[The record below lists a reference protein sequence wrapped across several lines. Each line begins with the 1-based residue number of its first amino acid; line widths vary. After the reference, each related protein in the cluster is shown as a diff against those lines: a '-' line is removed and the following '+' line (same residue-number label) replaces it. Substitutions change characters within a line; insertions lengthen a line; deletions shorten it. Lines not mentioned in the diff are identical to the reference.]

1 MSELPPAGTS
11 GDAAADDPDAPA
23 DAPDATDAPGDADE
37 SVEAGKRK
45 GKVKVRHTVGKVVG
59 ATVVVLALV
68 TGLSVVFLYRHYN
81 ANLNVKDISGEL
93 GTTDRPTPKV
103 PTGPHGPINILVMG
117 SDNRD
122 APGDHI
128 DNLTGIGKRS
138 DTTILLHLSAD
149 RQHAYGISVPRVSI
163 VDRATCLNDKGKV
176 ISPAATGVMWNE
188 AFNIGGPGCTVRQF
202 EQLTGIRVDH
212 YVVVD
217 FSGFRGM
224 VDAIGGVQVCL
235 PHAVNDT
242 VGHITLPAGTHKF
255 SGKDALNYVRERH
268 SLGNGSDI
276 GRMKR
281 QQAFIASMA
290 HQAISANTLA
300 NPIRLAKFI
309 DAATKSLTLDPDIGS
324 ISKLVGLAY
333 QFRHI
338 GLSHIQFVTTPW
350 EADPT
355 DPNRVIWAPD
365 AQKLWDA
372 IAKDQPLSKA
382 MLDGSLN
389 AKHIPGVTK
398 HPHNSQQEQAAAA
411 ENLANGLCA

>member
-1 MSELPPAGTS
+1 MSALPPDA
-11 GDAAADDPDAPA
+11 GDAS
-23 DAPDATDAPGDADE
+23 PGE
-37 SVEAGKRK
+37 GGKRK
-45 GKVKVRHTVGKVVG
+45 GKPKTHHTVAKAVGSTMVVI
-59 ATVVVLALV
+59 ALV
-68 TGLSVVFLYRHYN
+68 TGLTVVFLYRHYN
-81 ANLNVKDISGEL
+81 GNLNVKDISSEL
-93 GTTDRPTPKV
+93 GTDRPSPEAPK
-103 PTGPHGPINILVMG
+103 GPHGPINIMIMG

-138 DTTILLHLSAD
+138 DTTILLHLSGD
-149 RQHAYGISVPRVSI
+149 REHAYGVSIPRDSI
-163 VDRATCLNDKGKV
+163 VDRPACLDDNGKE
-176 ISPAATGVMWNE
+176 ISPPATGTMWNE

-217 FSGFRGM
+217 FNGFKSM
-224 VDAIGGVQVCL
+224 VDAIGGVEVCI
-235 PHAVNDT
+235 PHAVDDPI
-242 VGHITLPAGTHKF
+242 GHIQLPAGTHKF
-255 SGKDALNYVRERH
+255 SGTQALNYVRERH

-300 NPIRLAKFI
+300 NPIHLAKFI

-338 GLSHIQFVTTPW
+338 GLDHIQFVTTPW
-350 EADPT
+350 MPDPS
-355 DPNRVIWAPD
+355 DPNRVVWAPQAD
-365 AQKLWDA
+365 RLWKA
-372 IAKDQPLSKA
+372 IDNDEVLTKPMLS
-382 MLDGSLN
+382 GSLN

-398 HPHNSQQEQAAAA
+398 HPKNSNQEQAQAAD
-411 ENLANGLCA
+411 NLANGLCA

>member
-1 MSELPPAGTS
+1 MSEVPPAGSS
-11 GDAAADDPDAPA
+11 GDAPDGRAEQ
-23 DAPDATDAPGDADE
+23 ADE
-37 SVEAGKRK
+37 GDDGAEAGKRK

-81 ANLNVKDISGEL
+81 SNLHVQDITSEL

-103 PTGPHGPINILVMG
+103 PAGPDGPINILVMG

-149 RQHAYGISVPRVSI
+149 RQHAYGISVPRDSI
-163 VDRATCLNDKGKV
+163 VDRPTCLNDKGKE

-217 FSGFRGM
+217 FNGFRGM
-224 VDAIGGVQVCL
+224 VDAIGGVEVCL
-235 PHAVNDT
+235 PHAVDDP

-255 SGKDALNYVRERH
+255 SGVDALNYVRERH

-350 EADPT
+350 AADPT
-355 DPNRVIWAPD
+355 NPNRVIWAPD
-365 AQKLWDA
+365 AQQLWDT
-372 IAKDQPLSKA
+372 IAKDQVLSKA
-382 MLDGSLN
+382 MLNGSLN

>member
-1 MSELPPAGTS
+1 MSALPPDGAGT
-11 GDAAADDPDAPA
+11 
-23 DAPDATDAPGDADE
+23 PGDAE
-37 SVEAGKRK
+37 SGDDSGEIEGGKRK
-45 GKVKVRHTVGKVVG
+45 GRTKTHHTVAKAVG
-59 ATVVVLALV
+59 ATMVVIALV

-81 ANLNVKDISGEL
+81 GNLNVKDISSEL
-93 GTTDRPTPKV
+93 GTDRPTPQV
-103 PTGPHGPINILVMG
+103 PKGPHGPINILIMG

-149 RQHAYGISVPRVSI
+149 RQHAYGVSI
-163 VDRATCLNDKGKV
+163 PRDSVVNRASCLDDKGKE

-202 EQLTGIRVDH
+202 EQLTGVRVDH

-217 FSGFRGM
+217 FNGFKSM
-224 VDAIGGVQVCL
+224 VDAIGGVEVCL
-235 PHAVNDT
+235 PHAVDDPI
-242 VGHITLPAGTHKF
+242 GHITLPAGTHKF
-255 SGKDALNYVRERH
+255 TGTQALNYVRERH

-281 QQAFIASMA
+281 QQAFVASMA
-290 HQAISANTLA
+290 HQAISADTLA
-300 NPIRLAKFI
+300 NPIHLAKFI

-338 GLSHIQFVTTPW
+338 GLDHIQFVTTPW
-350 EADPT
+350 EEDPSNI
-355 DPNRVIWAPD
+355 NRVVWKPE
-365 AQKLWDA
+365 AQTLWNA
-372 IAKDQPLSKA
+372 IKNDQVLSKA
-382 MLDGSLN
+382 MLNGSLN
-389 AKHIPGVTK
+389 AQHIPGVTK
-398 HPHNSQQEQAAAA
+398 HPKNGQQEQAQAAD
-411 ENLANGLCA
+411 NLANGLCA

>member
-1 MSELPPAGTS
+1 MSAAPP
-11 GDAAADDPDAPA
+11 DADDSG
-23 DAPDATDAPGDADE
+23 T
-37 SVEAGKRK
+37 VEGGKRK
-45 GKVKVRHTVGKVVG
+45 AKVRTHHTVAKAVG
-59 ATVVVLALV
+59 ATMIVVALV
-68 TGLSVVFLYRHYN
+68 TGLTVVFLYRHYN
-81 ANLNVKDISGEL
+81 GNLTVVDIKPEL
-93 GTTDRPTPKV
+93 GTDRPTPVV
-103 PTGPHGPINILVMG
+103 PKGPHGPINIMIMG

-149 RQHAYGISVPRVSI
+149 REHAYGVSI
-163 VDRATCLNDKGKV
+163 PRDSIVNRPDCLDDKGKE
-176 ISPAATGVMWNE
+176 ISPAATGVMWND

-202 EQLTGIRVDH
+202 EQLTGVRVDH

-217 FSGFRGM
+217 FNGFKSM
-224 VDAIGGVQVCL
+224 VDAIGGVEVCI
-235 PHAVNDT
+235 PHAVDDRI
-242 VGHITLPAGTHKF
+242 GHITLPAGTHKF
-255 SGKDALNYVRERH
+255 TGDQALNYVRERH

-281 QQAFIASMA
+281 QQAFVASMA

-300 NPIRLAKFI
+300 NPVHLAKFI

-338 GLSHIQFVTTPW
+338 GLDKIQFVTTPW
-350 EADPT
+350 EPDPSNI
-355 DPNRVIWAPD
+355 NRVVWKPE
-365 AQKLWDA
+365 AQNLWNA
-372 IAKDQPLSKA
+372 IKNDQVLSRS
-382 MLDGSLN
+382 MLSGSLN

-398 HPHNSQQEQAAAA
+398 HPKNGQQEQAQAAD
-411 ENLANGLCA
+411 NLANGLCA